1 MVSIEALVG
10 KTIDLSMTP
19 QQAMSTHNLGSKE
32 EYERFQKWVASL
44 SNVAYPFVD
53 VRDFKSALAF
63 MVFSED
69 GKTSCV
75 ERITEEDMESLGITN
90 KMLLDAIYSSGG
102 GINRSGHYPITEEIK
117 ERLADGLK
125 NGPLDQIQIQWKE

>member
-1 MVSIEALVG
+1 
-10 KTIDLSMTP
+10 MTP
-19 QQAMSTHNLGSKE
+19 PEAFE
-32 EYERFQKWVASL
+32 SL
-44 SNVAYPFVD
+44 SEDTQNQADYDRLQARTARFSNMRYPFVD
-53 VRDFKSALAF
+53 VWDFKTALAF

-75 ERITEEDMESLGITN
+75 ERITEADMEGLGITN

-117 ERLADGLK
+117 EKLAEGLK
-125 NGPLDQIQIQWKE
+125 NVSLDQIQIQWKE

>member
-1 MVSIEALVG
+1 MIKLEG
-10 KTIDLSMTP
+10 KRIDLNMTP
-19 QQAMSTHNLGSKE
+19 QEAMQQKE
-32 EYERFQKWVASL
+32 IASL
-44 SNVAYPFVD
+44 GNVAYPFVD
-53 VRDFKSALAF
+53 VLDFKTALAF

-75 ERITEEDMESLGITN
+75 ERITEEDMDSLGITN

-117 ERLADGLK
+117 EKLEGLK
-125 NGPLDQIQIQWKE
+125 NVSLDQIKMQDRI